1 MLIIVHQV
9 NHIMEMLFEDVPTFP
24 GIVDKIVDVLWELSL
39 DVAKPSHDL
48 CTRLTVGAMIL
59 GNLQ

>member
-1 MLIIVHQV
+1 
-9 NHIMEMLFEDVPTFP
+9 MEMLFEDVPTFP